1 MNDNSR
7 SSSHRFGVM
16 RWTSILFLGLAGF
29 IVMKRLRRERQSD
42 RGVHDGAS
50 VAAMSIRPSR
60 IGMTA
65 PVTAAIITAICAMV
79 LGISVIGLDL
89 SEALTSAL
97 LVGVAVTLGVM
108 GVLLWFSDSAA
119 QGSRSNL
126 GAAVLGSAVVSL
138 AVFGFQFSSFVLLVV
153 MAG

>member
-1 MNDNSR
+1 
-7 SSSHRFGVM
+7 
-16 RWTSILFLGLAGF
+16 
-29 IVMKRLRRERQSD
+29 
-42 RGVHDGAS
+42 
-50 VAAMSIRPSR
+50 
-60 IGMTA
+60 
-65 PVTAAIITAICAMV
+65 MV

-97 LVGVAVTLGVM
+97 LVGVAVTLAVI

-126 GAAVLGSAVVSL
+126 GAALLGSAVVTF